1 MHILNLRKKIEVDP
15 KSPRYVQTARGMGY
29 GFAEI

>member
-1 MHILNLRKKIEVDP
+1 MHILNLRKKIEANP
-15 KSPRYVQTARGMGY
+15 KSPRFVQTARGVGY